1 MVNWGRKWNHNKG
14 YRTRR
19 SLYGNGGNWRS
30 SNQEVEGRDGGRNFD
45 MSPVEAGTSGKDVIL
60 VNVTNGKEVVIVHE
74 KGMNPDYLGPNDD
87 SARPILQE
95 LIEEETSLFKRCEPM
110 STNCYDWAESL
121 RCWGGQEQ
129 TLQFTTKNPQL
140 SYGEQNYIGTWKERA
155 RNNQCG
161 FEPVSDGSI
170 LGKKKSRSI
179 NGKDSSSSKKQRYV
193 SPAVDSVDAVVEERL
208 AGGRTQ

>member
-95 LIEEETSLFKRCEPM
+95 LIEEETSLFKRV
-110 STNCYDWAESL
+110 L
-121 RCWGGQEQ
+121 VEQ
-129 TLQFTTKNPQL
+129 KCGPSDNYVDLKLQDIQVVANSPA
-140 SYGEQNYIGTWKERA
+140 GTWKERA